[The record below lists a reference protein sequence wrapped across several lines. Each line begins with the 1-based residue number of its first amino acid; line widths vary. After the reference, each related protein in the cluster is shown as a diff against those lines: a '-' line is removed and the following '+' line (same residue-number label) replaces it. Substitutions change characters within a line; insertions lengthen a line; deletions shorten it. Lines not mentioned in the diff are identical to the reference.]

1 MFCCCFLFIYLLL
14 TIPFR
19 PIIYRTDL
27 RQIFRVG
34 RTMAVD
40 DQSEVSFSIPKGR
53 CHSNQF
59 SLVLSAELV
68 VVAGERRRLVA
79 QPGGLKLGL
88 LVV

>member
-1 MFCCCFLFIYLLL
+1 
-14 TIPFR
+14 
-19 PIIYRTDL
+19 
-27 RQIFRVG
+27 
-34 RTMAVD
+34 MAVD

-79 QPGGLKLGL
+79 QPCGLKLGL